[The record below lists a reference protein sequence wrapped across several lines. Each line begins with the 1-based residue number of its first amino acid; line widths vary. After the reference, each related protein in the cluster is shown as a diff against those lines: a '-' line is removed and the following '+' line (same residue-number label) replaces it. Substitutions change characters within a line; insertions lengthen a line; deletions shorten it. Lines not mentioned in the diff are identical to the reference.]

1 MIEKRPGT
9 LLRPANR
16 GDSGAKGQKR
26 ADPAGEDRMFEELRT
41 FVDVAESKNFTKTG
55 KKLNFSQPTIS
66 QQVKKVEMFFGNVT
80 LLTRSANSKQVELTA
95 EGEVVYRR
103 AKEIL
108 ALLDQTFEE
117 VEACHQGEERLRIG
131 ASETVGN
138 FLLPR
143 LLEQYAQ
150 RWPQVVVEVQIA
162 NTRQTCDALAEGRVD
177 IGLIEGRNIHHN
189 FRRVDFFTDRMIL
202 VAAPQIAQRVPGFSA
217 SLLGKLPWVTRE
229 KGSGTEQYLRAFTES
244 NNILVEHTAI
254 CNSNYAIKEM
264 VKQGLG
270 VTVLSQL
277 VVERELAS
285 GELVELPAHKSYSR
299 SFSYILPEGRA
310 CSPAAQNLISIL
322 GALGEE

>member
-1 MIEKRPGT
+1 
-9 LLRPANR
+9 
-16 GDSGAKGQKR
+16 
-26 ADPAGEDRMFEELRT
+26 MFEELRT

-108 ALLDQTFEE
+108 ALLGQTFEE
-117 VEACHQGEERLRIG
+117 VEACRHQGEERLRIG
-131 ASETVGN
+131 ASETIGN

-189 FRRVDFFTDRMIL
+189 FRRIDFFTDRMIL
-202 VAAPQIAQRVPGFSA
+202 VAAPQVAQRVPGFSA

-244 NNILVEHTAI
+244 NNILVEHAAV

-277 VVERELAS
+277 VVEGELAS

-310 CSPAAQNLISIL
+310 CSPAAQDLISIL
-322 GALGEE
+322 EALGER